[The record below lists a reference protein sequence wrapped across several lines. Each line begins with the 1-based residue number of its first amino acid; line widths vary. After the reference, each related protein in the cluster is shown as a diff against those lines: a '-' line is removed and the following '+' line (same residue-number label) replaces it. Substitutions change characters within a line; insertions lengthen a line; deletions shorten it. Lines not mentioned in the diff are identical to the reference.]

1 MDLPQPPHRPRA
13 TRAPTNGLKLML
25 AALII
30 FALLAGY
37 GQWEHFRRSEVIT
50 GTVRLTPNE

>member
-1 MDLPQPPHRPRA
+1 MDLPQPPNRPRA

-25 AALII
+25 AVLII

-37 GQWEHFRRSEVIT
+37 GQWQHFRRPEVIT
-50 GTVRLTPNE
+50 GTVSPAPNE